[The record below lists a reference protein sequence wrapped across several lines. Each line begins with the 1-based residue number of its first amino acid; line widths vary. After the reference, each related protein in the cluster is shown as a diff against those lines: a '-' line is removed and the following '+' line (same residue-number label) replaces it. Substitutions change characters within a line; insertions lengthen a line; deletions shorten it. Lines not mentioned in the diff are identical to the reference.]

1 MESLLDETRL
11 FFCSAS
17 VFNKV
22 TRTTTE
28 EENEEENWWKI
39 NCRKT
44 LRNICYIWCQSDVL
58 LSKYDAAHTRGIYG
72 MDVTKSKIYDNGN
85 GGVDSRQ

>member
-17 VFNKV
+17 VFNKL
-22 TRTTTE
+22 TTGATTTE
-28 EENEEENWWKI
+28 EENEEGNWWKI

-44 LRNICYIWCQSDVL
+44 LWYICYIWCQSDVL
-58 LSKYDAAHTRGIYG
+58 LSKYDAAHIHGEYMAQRLQE
-72 MDVTKSKIYDNGN
+72 SEW
-85 GGVDSRQ
+85 